1 MESKTK
7 LKNSLITYIEFIDQ
21 NDTHIGHAWATKH
34 RARFVPKEG
43 ISIDWAAQ
51 AALHIVQKYNIPVT
65 MRFNSVKVKVPN
77 NKQLTVQKIK
87 DEYFDLSR

>member
-1 MESKTK
+1 MKTRDFG
-7 LKNSLITYIEFIDQ
+7 LIAYIEIV
-21 NDTHIGHAWATKH
+21 NDSTAEPIGHAWATKR
-34 RARFVPKEG
+34 RARFIPNEG
-43 ISIDWAAQ
+43 VSIDHAAH
-51 AALHIVQKYNIPVT
+51 AVLHIVQKYNIPVT